1 MIVRIV
7 ENTELRRNGPVPRVS
22 ACRSCAIMIVIKK
35 NLLITVIDVGYTPK
49 I

>member
-7 ENTELRRNGPVPRVS
+7 ENTELRNGPVPRVS